1 MTSSLPLT
9 AAQHG
14 VWVAQRLAPDSPL
27 YTCGVYYDVPGP
39 VDRALLSR
47 AVARTVDETEAL
59 RVRFHEVGETV
70 RQAVDPSVQ
79 GELAYLEFGGAAD
92 PEAAARA
99 WIDSDLATPVP
110 VTGERLFRHTLL
122 RLGPDRYWLHFR
134 YHHILL
140 DGYGQVLHCRRLL
153 EVYTALAAGE
163 QPSPSGFGTLREV
176 LAEEDAYRRSA
187 RRERD
192 GAYWQRE
199 FADLP
204 DSTELGATVID
215 SGSHSDGSGSDS
227 GSGSGS
233 DEAAPALAS
242 GATGLAPSLP
252 SATGRLS
259 GTTAAR
265 VRELGGSRWSLPVIA
280 AMVAHTHRVTG
291 AHDVVVRVFMA
302 ARLSPRALATPA
314 MLVNDVPL
322 RIRVDS
328 STTFTALLE
337 RVAARLAEATRHQRY
352 PHDELRR
359 DLAATAHPGTLSGP
373 SVNVL
378 SFASAHLPCGPT
390 EATARQLASGPVRD
404 LALHAFG
411 DPDADDG
418 IELTVNAHPGRFT
431 PGTAATHRDRYTRLL
446 AAATEHPELPIGALD
461 LLDDAERERFHA
473 RNDTSRTADP
483 RSLVELFEAQDP
495 AAEAVA
501 FEGERLTYGELNAR
515 VNRLAHALRAQGVGP
530 ESRVAVKLPRSLD
543 LIIAL
548 WAVLKTGAAHV
559 PVDTGYPDDRI
570 AYLIADSRA
579 ALVLDEDS
587 MRSLGEGES
596 DTDPGVVPR
605 GDGAAYVI
613 HTSGTTGRPKGTV
626 VTHAGIANMLA
637 WMQDEYRL
645 TPADR
650 VVHKTPVGFDV
661 SVWEVFWTLTRG
673 ATLVVARPDGHRDPA
688 YLARLVRD
696 EQVTVIHFVPAM
708 LGPSSTST
716 CPLPPCAWSAA
727 AARRCRPVSP
737 TASTASAAPG
747 CTTPTAHRVLGD
759 RDLPRVHARRARHH
773 RRTHPQ
779 LPCLCARSGP
789 ATGTGRCHRRAVPRG
804 RPARARLP
812 RPARCHRR
820 TVRRRSLRPGRR
832 RPYVPHRR
840 PGATP
845 GRRLSGVRRTRRR
858 PGQDQR
864 TAGGARRGGGRS
876 RVGARRDPGGGP
888 RPRLQRRRPAARRL
902 RHGRPGGRPAEP
914 SRTPTA
920 RRHGAGERLRAA
932 VDPGHPHG
940 KVDRRALPAPAL
952 PSSGRAPSTPA
963 ERTLHTLAAAL
974 LRRPELGVDDDLFAL
989 GADSIHAIQLV
1000 GRARRQGL
1008 RLTPQDVFDHPTVAR
1023 LATVAE
1029 TASTASAAFSAPLA
1043 EDDPVGELPETP
1055 MARRLAERG
1064 GSTAGYA
1071 QSLLLAAEPGLSYD
1085 RLTAAL
1091 QRVLDRHDAL
1101 RTHGTRILPVGA
1113 VRAEDCLSR
1122 AGDEDVAA
1130 RREAAR
1136 RALSPED
1143 GVMVRAVW
1151 FASGRLLLVLH
1162 HLVVD
1167 GVSWRILLT
1176 DLAEALAG
1184 AELSVPGTSLRR
1196 RAAPLAAPVDELP
1209 LWTDLL
1215 STREPLLGIRPST
1228 PHRTSTAPPVR
1239 SPSPSPRISPPPC
1252 WAPCP
1257 PPTGPPRTTSCSP
1270 RSRRPYSATGAR
1282 DRSWSTWRV
1291 TAATTSPTGWTCPP
1305 PSAGSPVSTRC
1316 AWAPAPRPMPA

>member
-233 DEAAPALAS
+233 GSDEAAPALAS

-431 PGTAATHRDRYTRLL
+431 PGTAATH
-446 AAATEHPELPIGALD
+446 
-461 LLDDAERERFHA
+461 
-473 RNDTSRTADP
+473 
-483 RSLVELFEAQDP
+483 
-495 AAEAVA
+495 
-501 FEGERLTYGELNAR
+501 
-515 VNRLAHALRAQGVGP
+515 
-530 ESRVAVKLPRSLD
+530 
-543 LIIAL
+543 
-548 WAVLKTGAAHV
+548 
-559 PVDTGYPDDRI
+559 
-570 AYLIADSRA
+570 
-579 ALVLDEDS
+579 
-587 MRSLGEGES
+587 
-596 DTDPGVVPR
+596 
-605 GDGAAYVI
+605 
-613 HTSGTTGRPKGTV
+613 
-626 VTHAGIANMLA
+626 
-637 WMQDEYRL
+637 
-645 TPADR
+645 
-650 VVHKTPVGFDV
+650 
-661 SVWEVFWTLTRG
+661 
-673 ATLVVARPDGHRDPA
+673 
-688 YLARLVRD
+688 
-696 EQVTVIHFVPAM
+696 
-708 LGPSSTST
+708 
-716 CPLPPCAWSAA
+716 
-727 AARRCRPVSP
+727 
-737 TASTASAAPG
+737 
-747 CTTPTAHRVLGD
+747 
-759 RDLPRVHARRARHH
+759 
-773 RRTHPQ
+773 
-779 LPCLCARSGP
+779 
-789 ATGTGRCHRRAVPRG
+789 
-804 RPARARLP
+804 
-812 RPARCHRR
+812 
-820 TVRRRSLRPGRR
+820 
-832 RPYVPHRR
+832 
-840 PGATP
+840 
-845 GRRLSGVRRTRRR
+845 
-858 PGQDQR
+858 
-864 TAGGARRGGGRS
+864 
-876 RVGARRDPGGGP
+876 
-888 RPRLQRRRPAARRL
+888 
-902 RHGRPGGRPAEP
+902 
-914 SRTPTA
+914 
-920 RRHGAGERLRAA
+920 
-932 VDPGHPHG
+932 
-940 KVDRRALPAPAL
+940 
-952 PSSGRAPSTPA
+952 
-963 ERTLHTLAAAL
+963 
-974 LRRPELGVDDDLFAL
+974 
-989 GADSIHAIQLV
+989 
-1000 GRARRQGL
+1000 
-1008 RLTPQDVFDHPTVAR
+1008 
-1023 LATVAE
+1023 
-1029 TASTASAAFSAPLA
+1029 
-1043 EDDPVGELPETP
+1043 
-1055 MARRLAERG
+1055 
-1064 GSTAGYA
+1064 
-1071 QSLLLAAEPGLSYD
+1071 
-1085 RLTAAL
+1085 
-1091 QRVLDRHDAL
+1091 
-1101 RTHGTRILPVGA
+1101 
-1113 VRAEDCLSR
+1113 
-1122 AGDEDVAA
+1122 
-1130 RREAAR
+1130 
-1136 RALSPED
+1136 
-1143 GVMVRAVW
+1143 
-1151 FASGRLLLVLH
+1151 
-1162 HLVVD
+1162 
-1167 GVSWRILLT
+1167 
-1176 DLAEALAG
+1176 
-1184 AELSVPGTSLRR
+1184 
-1196 RAAPLAAPVDELP
+1196 
-1209 LWTDLL
+1209 
-1215 STREPLLGIRPST
+1215 
-1228 PHRTSTAPPVR
+1228 
-1239 SPSPSPRISPPPC
+1239 
-1252 WAPCP
+1252 
-1257 PPTGPPRTTSCSP
+1257 
-1270 RSRRPYSATGAR
+1270 
-1282 DRSWSTWRV
+1282 
-1291 TAATTSPTGWTCPP
+1291 
-1305 PSAGSPVSTRC
+1305 
-1316 AWAPAPRPMPA
+1316 